1 MKKILILIFII
12 PIIVLSQNKKQDLYV
27 AYDKCSIHNITEI
40 SNDTLQFELYQI
52 RFGDKIKPE
61 IEYSIAESGFVKK
74 NISLSG
80 KTYGFLSVT
89 YLNENKQ
96 NEPVEI
102 NKNEIVNVIMAENI
116 IHSKNTDFTTFFQ
129 NFKNIYIVD
138 FSDKNSEIKLAK
150 KVKIEFNPTL

>member
-12 PIIVLSQNKKQDLYV
+12 PIVVLSQNKKQDLYV
-27 AYDKCSIHNITEI
+27 AYDKCSIHNITKI

-89 YLNENKQ
+89 YINENNQ